1 MGLLGGAC
9 YNQGMYPAQ
18 TSLIPVQVA
27 LARFLEEGGSSWVNY
42 PYWYL
47 GSTPFR
53 YLTGPI
59 LPLVLT
65 ILHKLL
71 PRLSLFEIIF
81 GLVGIGWPFG
91 SLGVYCLVK
100 EWGGKRARQIGLL
113 AGFFYLFGLLVPF
126 LFPFSDGLSLI
137 SFSFLPWALRAYLR
151 FLRSFNFRTV
161 LTFWGWLIFVFL
173 LNMAAIP
180 SLLLGLAVVFL
191 AQVGWKKTEEKL
203 KQTLLVLGL
212 AFLGATFWYTPG
224 FWRVSLF
231 GPSLAGKPRLEV
243 IFQISKLL
251 PIAFALVAATVSV
264 KFFKK
269 KNLLRDFCFYWLF
282 VFGFLT
288 LIRFISDPDF
298 WLDWSSYYVEL
309 QMGLAVLGG
318 LVVNTRMKTNSPKAD
333 KLRIYANERI
343 AFLGIVV
350 VLVVISWVW
359 VFSRYVVGILQQD
372 ISQTVEYGIGRQLS
386 KVAKPHERV
395 FLSGSTVFWLN
406 AFFDIPQ
413 VRGGVDQVSVHSTW
427 REAAW
432 EVREGI
438 KVEKSVKA
446 LKDLGVSWL
455 VVHSSTSSEYYH
467 DFSYPEK
474 FEKAESLKKVYD
486 EKGDR
491 IYRVLD

>member
-1 MGLLGGAC
+1 
-9 YNQGMYPAQ
+9 MYPAQ
-18 TSLIPVQVA
+18 TSLVPVQVA
-27 LARFLEEGGSSWVNY
+27 LTRFWEEGGDILGHY

-47 GSTPFR
+47 GTTPYR

-65 ILHKLL
+65 ALHRVL
-71 PRLSLFEIIF
+71 PRFSLFEIMI
-81 GLVGIGWPFG
+81 GLVGLGWLFG

-113 AGFFYLFGLLVPF
+113 AGFFYLFGPLVPF

-151 FLRSFNFRTV
+151 FLRSFNFRTG
-161 LTFWGWLIFVFL
+161 LIFWGWLIFVFL
-173 LNMAAIP
+173 LNMAAVP

-191 AQVGWKKTEEKL
+191 AQVGWKRTEEKF
-203 KQTLLVLGL
+203 KQTALVLGL

-269 KNLLRDFCFYWLF
+269 KDLLRDFCFYWLF

-288 LIRFISDPDF
+288 LMRLISDPDF
-298 WLDWSSYYVEL
+298 WLDWSAYYLEL
-309 QMGLAVLGG
+309 QLGLAILGG
-318 LVVNTRMKTNSPKAD
+318 LVISKRVKNKAVQAAIAAGWG
-333 KLRIYANERI
+333 LLF
-343 AFLGIVV
+343 AFL
-350 VLVVISWVW
+350 
-359 VFSRYVVGILQQD
+359 FNRYLLGTFRPKITE
-372 ISQTVEYGIGRQLS
+372 TVEYRVGQELS
-386 KVAKPHERV
+386 NLVQAEETV

-406 AFFDIPQ
+406 AFFDIRQ
-413 VRGGVDQVSVHSTW
+413 VRGGVDQVSVHPGW
-427 REAAW
+427 RRAVW
-432 EVREGI
+432 EIREGRNTENTERWLRTLNI
-438 KVEKSVKA
+438 
-446 LKDLGVSWL
+446 SWL
-455 VVHSSTSSEYYH
+455 VVHDFRSQEYYH
-467 DFSYPEK
+467 DFAYPGK
-474 FEKAESLKKVYD
+474 FEEIEDLEKVYD
-486 EKGDR
+486 KAGDR
-491 IYRVLD
+491 IYRVLN

>member
-1 MGLLGGAC
+1 
-9 YNQGMYPAQ
+9 MYPAQ
-18 TSLIPVQVA
+18 TSLVPVQVA
-27 LARFLEEGGSSWVNY
+27 LTRFWEEGGDIFGHY

-47 GSTPFR
+47 GTTPYR

-65 ILHKLL
+65 ALHRVL
-71 PRLSLFEIIF
+71 PRLSLFEIMI
-81 GLVGIGWPFG
+81 GLVGLGWLFG

-100 EWGGKRARQIGLL
+100 EWGGKKARQIGLL
-113 AGFFYLFGLLVPF
+113 AGFFYLFGPLVPF

-137 SFSFLPWALRAYLR
+137 NFSFLPWALRAYLR
-151 FLRSFNFRTV
+151 FLRSFNFRTG
-161 LTFWGWLIFVFL
+161 LIFWGWLIFVFL
-173 LNMAAIP
+173 LNMAAVP

-191 AQVGWKKTEEKL
+191 AQVGWKRTEEKF
-203 KQTLLVLGL
+203 KQTALVLGL

-288 LIRFISDPDF
+288 LMRLISDPDF
-298 WLDWSSYYVEL
+298 WLDWSAYYLEL
-309 QMGLAVLGG
+309 QLGLAILGG
-318 LVVNTRMKTNSPKAD
+318 LVVNRLVLTRM
-333 KLRIYANERI
+333 ERV

-350 VLVVISWVW
+350 VSVAISWVW
-359 VFSRYVVGILQQD
+359 VFSRYVIGTLQQD
-372 ISQTVEYGIGRQLS
+372 ITQVVEYRIGEELAE
-386 KVAKPHERV
+386 VIKPGETV
-395 FLSGSTVFWLN
+395 FLSGTTAFWLN

-413 VRGGVDQVSVHSTW
+413 VRGGVDQVSVHPIW
-427 REAAW
+427 RRAVW
-432 EVREGI
+432 EIREEVEMERSI
-438 KVEKSVKA
+438 KW
-446 LKDLGVSWL
+446 LRDLGISWL
-455 VVHSSTSSEYYH
+455 VIHSSTSSEYYH
-467 DFSYPEK
+467 DFAYPGK
-474 FEKAESLKKVYD
+474 FEEIEDLEKVYD
-486 EKGDR
+486 KAGDR